1 MSNKLHS
8 AIIMKKII
16 APLLKRFTFTIFSSV
31 GFGKY
36 LIQRIGKNYFFLNPW
51 VYPIL
56 INYV

>member
-36 LIQRIGKNYFFLNPW
+36 HIQKL
-51 VYPIL
+51 V
-56 INYV
+56 